1 MIASR
6 TKQIGGDLARLLNMS
21 HSEIKGRCIDR
32 WHALQERLVLETG
45 IVPGRSSVTESDG
58 RRSKVLFNTF
68 LDRPFY
74 FAVPSDLKAT
84 NVRSFRSLFS
94 GRLDSIL
101 EDAREICLGTVRLL
115 GKKVHFAS
123 GRIDD
128 NLDWETGDHFPME
141 FYRSVGVEDVS
152 GAADLKRVWETNRHQ
167 FLITLGKAYWITGDQ
182 SYADKVIRTMEDWI
196 DSNPIYR
203 GTNWKESLELA
214 FRLLSWTWS
223 LRLIAD
229 SEALTDRVL
238 QRILTSIANQRD
250 HIARHLSFY
259 YSPNT
264 HLLGEAFAL
273 FVVGLAFPGLGNENI
288 TPREALHILET
299 ELSRQIAKD
308 GSDREQSAYY
318 HCYALDIF
326 LLTTILGKQHDIS
339 FGSAWMGRVERMVEF
354 LLAIVRPDGSLA
366 RFGDDDGGR
375 TLRLDEESY
384 YRPNSLLATAAV
396 LFDRAD
402 FKVGPP
408 GHVPEEIFW
417 LFGTEGT
424 TRFHNLPKAE
434 LSRSLAWF
442 PDAEIAVQRSGPSP
456 EDGWLICTGQPMG
469 ILGSGHSHAGLLSF
483 ELVLAGVPVIVDPGT
498 CTYEASGPWRDI
510 FRSAGM
516 HNTVEIDDSH
526 LYLPAGPFRWSKAA
540 FVQTSGLR
548 TPDFNT
554 VQLGYQVGDAGMGCV
569 RHRRC
574 YSLESS
580 HAARICDRFDG
591 TGQHKL
597 TFSLQF
603 APEVHVQ
610 RKGNVELE
618 IKIGAFEGLITL
630 KGFKSFQLTESV
642 GKEDSKLG
650 WYSPHYGAKV
660 SATTLRIEEEAD
672 FPTQRSFH
680 IALEPTGRT
689 HAAVFPSSFRYSG
702 E

>member
-1 MIASR
+1 
-6 TKQIGGDLARLLNMS
+6 MS
-21 HSEIKGRCIDR
+21 PAEIKGRCIDQ
-32 WHALQERLVLETG
+32 WHVLQERLVVETG
-45 IVPGRSSVTESDG
+45 IVPDSSSVAGLDG
-58 RRSKVLFNTF
+58 RRTKTLFNEF
-68 LDRPFY
+68 LYLPFY
-74 FAVPSDLKAT
+74 FAVPSEPKST
-84 NVRSFRSLFS
+84 NVRSFRSLFPD
-94 GRLDSIL
+94 RIDSIL

-115 GKKVHFAS
+115 GKKVHFPS

-128 NLDWETGDHFPME
+128 HLDWATGDHFPMQ

-167 FLITLGKAYWITGDQ
+167 FLMTLGKAYWISGDE
-182 SYADKVIRTMEDWI
+182 SYADKIVRTMEDWI
-196 DSNPIYR
+196 DFNPIYR

-229 SEALTDRVL
+229 SEALTDRAL
-238 QRILTSIANQRD
+238 QKILTSIAWQRD

-273 FVVGLAFPGLGNENI
+273 FVVGLAFPELGSDGV
-288 TPREALHILET
+288 TPRDALQILET
-299 ELSRQIAKD
+299 ELSRQVAQD

-326 LLTTILGKQHDIS
+326 LLTTIHGKQHDIS
-339 FGSAWMGRVERMVEF
+339 FNSAWMTRVERMAEF

-375 TLRLDEESY
+375 TLRLDEENY

-396 LFDRAD
+396 LFNRAD
-402 FKVGPP
+402 FKVGPSRD
-408 GHVPEEIFW
+408 VPEEIFW
-417 LFGTEGT
+417 LFGTEGV
-424 TRFHNLPKAE
+424 TRFHNLPKGE
-434 LSRSLAWF
+434 PSRSLAWF
-442 PDAEIAVQRSGPSP
+442 PDAEIAVQRTGPGP
-456 EDGWLICTGQPMG
+456 QDGWLISTGQPMG

-516 HNTVEIDDSH
+516 HNTVQIDDSR
-526 LYLPAGPFRWSKAA
+526 LYLPAGPFRWSKAVS
-540 FVQTSGLR
+540 VQTSGLR

-554 VQLGYQVGDAGMGCV
+554 VQLGYQVGNAGVWSV
-569 RHRRC
+569 RHWRS

-580 HAARICDRFDG
+580 DSARIYDRFDG
-591 TGQHKL
+591 TGRHKL
-597 TFSLQF
+597 SFSLQF
-603 APEVHVQ
+603 APGVHLQ
-610 RKGNVELE
+610 RKSGVEFE
-618 IKIGAFEGLITL
+618 INIGAFEGSITL
-630 KGFKSFQLTESV
+630 EGFKNFRLTESV
-642 GKEDSKLG
+642 GKEGSKLG
-650 WYSPHYGAKV
+650 WYSPQYGEKIP
-660 SATTLRIEEEAD
+660 ATTLCIEEEAD

-680 IALEPTGRT
+680 IALERTGKP
-689 HAAVFPSSFRYSG
+689 HGAVFPSSFRSSG